1 MPLFTDQTIFTS
13 TFNNMTRDRRS
24 RKTTAPAGLK
34 TPPSKRKNNNKD
46 SQDTASSNSLSSM
59 SMSFDGCKPNIVTPP
74 FKGMKKK
81 EIPWTNKELLDQ
93 AFQAVGVEGS
103 IEEALKESR
112 NIELLL
118 GAQRKPYE
126 ITLQR
131 LGITD
136 NWSTCKTKDYRSKV
150 GKAVANTLQG

>member
-1 MPLFTDQTIFTS
+1 
-13 TFNNMTRDRRS
+13 
-24 RKTTAPAGLK
+24 
-34 TPPSKRKNNNKD
+34 
-46 SQDTASSNSLSSM
+46 
-59 SMSFDGCKPNIVTPP
+59 MSFEGCKPNIVSPP
-74 FKGMKKK
+74 IKGMKKK
-81 EIPWTNKELLDQ
+81 DIPWTNKDFLDQ

-118 GAQRKPYE
+118 GTQRKPYE

-131 LGITD
+131 LGIKD
-136 NWSTCKTKDYRSKV
+136 YWSTCTTKDYRSKV